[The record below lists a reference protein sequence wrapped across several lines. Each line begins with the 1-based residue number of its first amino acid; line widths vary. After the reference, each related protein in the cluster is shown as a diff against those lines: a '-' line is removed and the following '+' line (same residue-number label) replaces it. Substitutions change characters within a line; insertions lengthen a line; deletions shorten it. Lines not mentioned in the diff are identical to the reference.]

1 MYIDL
6 TTSLR
11 LFTSLQDEA
20 AAKFEAQRK
29 RLEDAKEQAAKD
41 ARAQGRSIGEDLE
54 AKYDAAKD
62 VTRGSL
68 YRARD
73 STEHYYNE
81 ARSAVDH
88 KATEARHDID
98 RKTEEAKSSW
108 ASWFGWGKANV
119 ENGVRTADSE
129 ADRLKREAAEK
140 VAKAAESVHVRAERH
155 A

>member
-6 TTSLR
+6 TASLH
-11 LFTSLQDEA
+11 LFTSFQDEA

-62 VTRGSL
+62 VTRESL
-68 YRARD
+68 NRARD
-73 STEHYYNE
+73 STEQYYNE

-98 RKTEEAKSSW
+98 RKTEEAKGSW
-108 ASWFGWGKANV
+108 ANWLGWGKSNV
-119 ENGVRTADSE
+119 VRTADSE